1 MARGGVGYGRRVLR
15 PTYPL
20 RTERLL
26 LRPMTEA
33 DFDDLFAFQ
42 SDPDVTRYVMYDARD
57 RDGMRAALAAKIR
70 ETELFRDGDALSLAV
85 TVPPSP
91 TVIGEL
97 NLFLRSTVHRT
108 GELGYVFHPAY
119 QGHGYAPEAARA
131 VMRVAFEEFRLRRVI
146 ARCDSRNAASWHVM
160 EKLGMRREAHFVQN
174 ELFKGEWVDELV
186 YAMLDHE
193 WAARDGGTSPAP
205 DPGA

>member
-1 MARGGVGYGRRVLR
+1 VLR

-26 LRPMTEA
+26 LRPVTEA

-57 RDGMRAALAAKIR
+57 REGMRTALAAKMR
-70 ETELFRDGDALSLAV
+70 QTELFRDGDALSLAV
-85 TVPPSP
+85 TVPPDP

-97 NLFLRSTVHRT
+97 HFFLCSTAHRT

-119 QGHGYAPEAARA
+119 QGRGYAREAAREIL
-131 VMRVAFEEFRLRRVI
+131 RVAFEEFRLRRVI
-146 ARCDSRNAASWHVM
+146 ARCDTRNTASWRLM

-174 ELFKGEWVDELV
+174 ELFKGEWSDEFV

-193 WAARDGGTSPAP
+193 WAARDGGA
-205 DPGA
+205 